1 MSVWLPVLFVC
12 LTNGKC
18 DFYSGDISVSIA
30 QCAAQNAIAE
40 RTVKA
45 GKNVDAYQIVCIE
58 IKPKVT
64 DSI

>member
-18 DFYSGDISVSIA
+18 DFYSGDISVSVA

-45 GKNVDAYQIVCIE
+45 SGNVDAYQMVCIE
-58 IKPKVT
+58 ITPKVM
-64 DSI
+64 DSV

>member
-18 DFYSGDISVSIA
+18 DFYSGDISVSVA

-45 GKNVDAYQIVCIE
+45 SGNVDAYQVVCIE
-58 IKPKVT
+58 ITPKVM
-64 DSI
+64 DSV

>member
-1 MSVWLPVLFVC
+1 MPVWLPVLFVC

-18 DFYSGDISVSIA
+18 DFYAGDISVSVA

-40 RTVKA
+40 RLIKGGRTVE
-45 GKNVDAYQIVCIE
+45 AYQMACIE

-64 DSI
+64 DSV

>member
-12 LTNGKC
+12 LNSGEC
-18 DFYSGDISVSIA
+18 NFYSGDISVSIA
-30 QCAAQNAIAE
+30 QCATQNAIAE

-45 GKNVDAYQIVCIE
+45 GKNVNAYQITCIE

-64 DSI
+64 DSV